1 MIPAMPASAAA
12 ARPRQASSA
21 SSVSAVLLRFGR
33 VAAMGT
39 VTALILIAG
48 VWASWGT
55 AQHVLLTKGR
65 ERGTVEVTRCGG
77 GTCSGP
83 YVPVSAGSQA
93 RERVVIEDSVAVAR
107 GRSYSVVVKPG
118 GDEVVR
124 SGPAGVL
131 YAWVPLGGA
140 LLLASVVV
148 AGGLRR
154 TRVAWGMA
162 GAGVVLLTAAFFA
175 V

>member
-12 ARPRQASSA
+12 ARARQASSA
-21 SSVSAVLLRFGR
+21 SSALLALGR

-65 ERGTVEVTRCGG
+65 EQGTVQVTRCAGG
-77 GTCSGP
+77 VCSGP
-83 YVPVSAGSQA
+83 YSPVSAGSQA
-93 RERVVIEDSVAVAR
+93 RERVVIEDSVAVAK
-107 GRSYSVVVKPG
+107 GRTYSVVLKPG
-118 GDEVVR
+118 SGDAVR
-124 SGPAGVL
+124 SGPAGIL

-162 GAGVVLLTAAFFA
+162 GVGVALLTAAFFA

>member
-12 ARPRQASSA
+12 ARARQAPSASSA
-21 SSVSAVLLRFGR
+21 SAVLLRFGR
-33 VAAMGT
+33 VASMGT
-39 VTALILIAG
+39 VAALILIAG

-65 ERGTVEVTRCGG
+65 EQGTVEVTRCGG
-77 GTCSGP
+77 GMCSGP
-83 YVPVSAGSQA
+83 YSPVSAGSQA
-93 RERVVIEDSVAVAR
+93 RELVVVEDSVAVAK
-107 GRSYSVVVKPG
+107 GRTYSVVLKPG
-118 GDEVVR
+118 SGEAVR
-124 SGPAGVL
+124 SGPAGIL

-162 GAGVVLLTAAFFA
+162 GTGVVLLTAAFFA

>member
-1 MIPAMPASAAA
+1 MPASAAA
-12 ARPRQASSA
+12 ARPRQASSV
-21 SSVSAVLLRFGR
+21 SSVLLRFGR
-33 VAAMGT
+33 VASMGT

-65 ERGTVEVTRCGG
+65 EQGTVEVTRCGG

-83 YVPVSAGSQA
+83 YSPVSAGSQA
-93 RERVVIEDSVAVAR
+93 RERVVLEDSVAVAK
-107 GRSYSVVVKPG
+107 GRTYSVVLKPG
-118 GDEVVR
+118 SADAVR

-154 TRVAWGMA
+154 TRAGWVMA
-162 GAGVVLLTAAFFA
+162 GAGVALLTAAFVA

>member
-12 ARPRQASSA
+12 ARARQASSA
-21 SSVSAVLLRFGR
+21 SSASAVLLRFGR
-33 VAAMGT
+33 VASMGT
-39 VTALILIAG
+39 VAALILIAG

-65 ERGTVEVTRCGG
+65 EQGTVEVTRCGG

-83 YVPVSAGSQA
+83 YSPVSAGSQA
-93 RERVVIEDSVAVAR
+93 RERVVVEDSVAVAK
-107 GRSYSVVVKPG
+107 GRTYSVVLKPG
-118 GDEVVR
+118 SGEAVR
-124 SGPAGVL
+124 SGPAGIL